1 MNSVGRSRGGNR
13 KQAVSVRMNR
23 SDIRHIKQLADRLE
37 VRESDVIR
45 FAIKIMLEQLTPL
58 QDPKATGRSLLP
70 VFMGVGVELMRHFEL
85 DAGQLAA
92 IINDGVEDERRVEPD
107 DIQLIAMTGA
117 HRSYPHL
124 VRAPAH
130 HDGGGPNH
138 GENETLEKTLRRY
151 FYEKY
156 LHNATITPN
165 GPGTVG

>member
-1 MNSVGRSRGGNR
+1 MNSVGRSRGGSR

-23 SDIRHIKQLADRLE
+23 SDIRYIKQLADRLE

-45 FAIKIMLEQLTPL
+45 FAIKIMLEQLSPL

-70 VFMGVGVELMRHFEL
+70 VFMGLGVELMRHFEL

-92 IINDGVEDERRVEPD
+92 IINDGVEDARRVEPD
-107 DIQLIAMTGA
+107 DIQLIAMTGTQ
-117 HRSYPHL
+117 RSYAHS

-130 HDGGGPNH
+130 HDGGQGQ

-156 LHNATITPN
+156 LHNAAVTPN
-165 GPGTVG
+165 GSGTVG